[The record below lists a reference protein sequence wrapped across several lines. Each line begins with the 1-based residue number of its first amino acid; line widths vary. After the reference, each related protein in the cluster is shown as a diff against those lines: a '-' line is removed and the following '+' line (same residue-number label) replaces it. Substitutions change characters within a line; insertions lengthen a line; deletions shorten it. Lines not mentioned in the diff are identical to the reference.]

1 MRYLW
6 FKTLEEVG
14 AGMRIKVEWQEGQI
28 WRSVTVDAA
37 VSRNSNYTFKHEGRV
52 YVFKDKREG
61 EPVLVL
67 QNGHWEKAGRVAR
80 ACIFLGPGMPSD
92 EYYQTFEGLE
102 SARVALQSFL
112 VSRERAEHK

>member
-1 MRYLW
+1 VWSGVR
-6 FKTLEEVG
+6 KEAE
-14 AGMRIKVEWQEGQI
+14 GMRIKVEWQEGQA
-28 WRSVTVDAA
+28 WRSVLISVA
-37 VSRNSNYTFKHEGRV
+37 VSRHGNFTFKHDGKV

-67 QNGHWEKAGRVAR
+67 QAGHWVKAGRVAR

-92 EYYQTFEGLE
+92 EYYRTPGALE

-112 VSRERAEHK
+112 VNRERVTKT